1 MSFFEDYCQALNERN
16 SILLIPPT
24 PNLTQILKV
33 LSGIFSEN
41 KKIAASCYWKDLQD
55 VQRGE
60 TPRSACYGGQSTE
73 VTMAHFHILK

>member
-41 KKIAASCYWKDLQD
+41 KKIAASCYFKTYREERRPGVPAMED
-55 VQRGE
+55 RA
-60 TPRSACYGGQSTE
+60 R
-73 VTMAHFHILK
+73 K